1 MRIMAEKQEDVL
13 LLSVADDGCG
23 IVEEKAVELRKKLS
37 IADAEAIPNGSHG
50 MALRNVQTRI
60 QLRWGK
66 QYGLSFDT
74 KLGMGT
80 VMRLALPLLRR
91 EQEEED

>member
-1 MRIMAEKQEDVL
+1 M
-13 LLSVADDGCG
+13 LSG

>member
-1 MRIMAEKQEDVL
+1 MAEKQEDVL
-13 LLSVADDGCG
+13 LLSVVDDGCG
-23 IVEEKAVELRKKLS
+23 IAEEKAVELRKKLS
-37 IADAEAIPNGSHG
+37 IVDAEAIPNGSHG